1 MTLASAV
8 PPRYDRLLAR
18 NGYARTADL
27 DSPAY
32 AGTIEALERFQAA
45 FLGVTRDLW
54 GRDFPIPGDV
64 LAHFSRQWEIPYVWA
79 NLGRADLRI
88 LDAGSGLT
96 FLPYLLAAAG
106 ATVTC
111 CDHDGELELQARHAK
126 AAAHTRLPVTFD
138 HADLAH
144 LPYADASFDTVTCV
158 SVMEHVGAGRQA
170 IAAEFAR
177 VLAPGGRLV
186 LTCDVDL
193 RGESDLDVAELSVL
207 LDELAPWFTH
217 AHPLDLRRPPD
228 LLTSEH
234 ALATTPW
241 RLPWPWRPPLGEPSR
256 QDTSWRDH
264 FRSIAI
270 LGLCLQR
277 RA

>member
-1 MTLASAV
+1 MTLRSAV
-8 PPRYDRLLAR
+8 PPRFDQLLAR
-18 NGYARTADL
+18 NAYARTGDFDSQEYAD
-27 DSPAY
+27 
-32 AGTIEALERFQAA
+32 TIRALEGFQAA
-45 FLGVTRDLW
+45 FLATTRDLW
-54 GRDFPIPGDV
+54 DRAFPIPGDV
-64 LAHFSRQWEIPYVWA
+64 LAHFSRQWELPYVWA
-79 NLGRADLRI
+79 NLGRAAHRV

-111 CDHDGELELQARHAK
+111 CDHEGGLELEERHGQ
-126 AAAHTRLPVTFD
+126 AAALTRLPVTFGS
-138 HADLAH
+138 ADLAN
-144 LPYADASFDTVTCV
+144 LPYANASFDAVTCV
-158 SVMEHVGAGRQA
+158 SVMEHVGTGRRA
-170 IAAEFAR
+170 ILGELAR

-193 RGESDLDVAELSVL
+193 RGVGHLDVAELAVML
-207 LDELAPWFTH
+207 KELEPHFAH

-241 RLPWPWRPPLGEPSR
+241 RLPWPWRPPIGEPSR

-270 LGLCLQR
+270 LGLCLVR